1 MDLKDT
7 ANAVPVEIESS
18 LIEVESAASSSADRP
33 ISVRLPTEA
42 LKRCDVLVEQLG
54 HLREFTL
61 KRASRSAILRLAL
74 LCGLTVLEAESK
86 RHR

>member
-1 MDLKDT
+1 MDDLNGVGALQAAIPAAD
-7 ANAVPVEIESS
+7 
-18 LIEVESAASSSADRP
+18 SAPSDQYDKP
-33 ISVRLPTEA
+33 ISVRLPPDA

-74 LCGLTVLEAESK
+74 LCGLTVLEAEGK
-86 RHR
+86 RR